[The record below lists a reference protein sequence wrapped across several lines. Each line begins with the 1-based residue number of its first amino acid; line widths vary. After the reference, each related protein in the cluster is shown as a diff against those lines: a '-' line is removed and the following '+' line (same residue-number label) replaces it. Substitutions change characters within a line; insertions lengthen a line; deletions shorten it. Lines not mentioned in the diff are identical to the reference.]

1 MNWALNNEASRRI
14 ARTEEDRPL
23 NWLLTLRIDKPPFL
37 IALDILAAALA
48 LYLLIRPTWQR
59 TLAGLTAA
67 LLGGLAGW
75 FVVWLVTDVMDV
87 FGVALTPVTTLWT
100 ALGFGGVSLAVANLF
115 RSRWWRKVIAVISI
129 PVFMAAAFSGIN
141 ADFGAYRNLND
152 ALGVVPYRGLDLHAE
167 RGEVVAGT
175 DWKST
180 VADPA
185 GDPPAVPAKGE
196 VGTVRIPGT
205 ESRFP
210 AREAVVYLPPIAL
223 TANPPALP
231 VLYALSGQPG
241 APADMFTAGGVATA
255 MDSFAKTHG
264 GYAPIVVA
272 ADQLGGPGRNPMC
285 VDSRDYGNSATYLL
299 ADVRNW
305 VRSHLR
311 VTGDPAGWGVFG
323 YSQGATCAVQF
334 ATGRPDLFGSALA
347 SSSELGPTLGNEEL
361 TIATGF
367 GGSKAAYEKAQPAAQ
382 MKANAP
388 YRDSVIVFGAGQDD
402 AKYTAFA
409 RTLYQDAQ
417 TAGIHAQLLS
427 SPGTAHDWKTVR
439 YVLAHGFPAIAAQ
452 MGLGS

>member
-1 MNWALNNEASRRI
+1 M
-14 ARTEEDRPL
+14 
-23 NWLLTLRIDKPPFL
+23 
-37 IALDILAAALA
+37 
-48 LYLLIRPTWQR
+48 
-59 TLAGLTAA
+59 
-67 LLGGLAGW
+67 
-75 FVVWLVTDVMDV
+75 MDV

-100 ALGFGGVSLAVANLF
+100 ALGFGCVSLAVANLF
-115 RSRWWRKVIAVISI
+115 RSRWWRKLIALISI
-129 PVFMAAAFSGIN
+129 PVFLAAAFCGIN

-152 ALGVVPYRGLDLHAE
+152 TLGVVPYRGLDLHAE

-175 DWKST
+175 DWKAT
-180 VADPA
+180 VSDPA

-255 MDSFAKTHG
+255 MDAFAKTHG

-311 VTGDPAGWGVFG
+311 VTGDPAGWGC
-323 YSQGATCAVQF
+323 SATRRVPPALCSSRRSARISSDPRSRPR
-334 ATGRPDLFGSALA
+334 ASWGR
-347 SSSELGPTLGNEEL
+347 
-361 TIATGF
+361 
-367 GGSKAAYEKAQPAAQ
+367 
-382 MKANAP
+382 
-388 YRDSVIVFGAGQDD
+388 RW
-402 AKYTAFA
+402 
-409 RTLYQDAQ
+409 
-417 TAGIHAQLLS
+417 
-427 SPGTAHDWKTVR
+427 GTR
-439 YVLAHGFPAIAAQ
+439 
-452 MGLGS
+452 S